1 MGWKVYAHVY
11 ASTRGAGAARRV
23 DIPSL
28 REGMS
33 TRASAQGDV
42 GAVGKGGMS
51 TRTSAHRLCR
61 EGARHA

>member
-11 ASTRGAGAARRV
+11 A
-23 DIPSL
+23 
-28 REGMS
+28 S